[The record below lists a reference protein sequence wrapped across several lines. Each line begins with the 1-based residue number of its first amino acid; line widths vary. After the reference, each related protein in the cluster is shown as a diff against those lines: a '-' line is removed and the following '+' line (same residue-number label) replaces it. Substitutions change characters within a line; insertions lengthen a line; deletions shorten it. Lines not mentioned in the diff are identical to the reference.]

1 MFHPQVANF
10 WRIKLEENGVNMV
23 NWLKAIGDNF
33 TVDYL
38 LVALFS
44 SEDLRM
50 VCVVL
55 NSYGFVPLENVRELV
70 VDFISFKKTDIFGD
84 N

>member
-1 MFHPQVANF
+1 
-10 WRIKLEENGVNMV
+10 MV
-23 NWLKAIGDNF
+23 NWLKAIGENF

-50 VCVVL
+50 VSVVL

-70 VDFISFKKTDIFGD
+70 VDFISFRKTDIFGD
-84 N
+84 I

>member
-1 MFHPQVANF
+1 
-10 WRIKLEENGVNMV
+10 MV

>member
-1 MFHPQVANF
+1 
-10 WRIKLEENGVNMV
+10 MV
-23 NWLKAIGDNF
+23 NWLKAIGENF

-38 LVALFS
+38 LVAFFS

-50 VCVVL
+50 VSVVL

-70 VDFISFKKTDIFGD
+70 VDFISFRKTDIFGD
-84 N
+84 I